1 VVLDAE
7 TLSGHRAGYPAR
19 TQAAPA
25 ALETPPADPATGVL
39 AVDEDTGVVEAIT
52 AVTAIR
58 DSVDDVIE
66 VGALAKSLR
75 RQTPR
80 LCVAHDWT
88 RIAGRITRAVE
99 LMPGTGG
106 CPRPVTTGC
115 PGRARPEPC

>member
-1 VVLDAE
+1 MVLDAE

-39 AVDEDTGVVEAIT
+39 AVDEDTGVVEAIA

-58 DSVDDVIE
+58 DSVDDVE

-88 RIAGRITRAVE
+88 RIAGRDHPRRRADA
-99 LMPGTGG
+99 G
-106 CPRPVTTGC
+106 RPAA
-115 PGRARPEPC
+115 ARDRSRRGALAA